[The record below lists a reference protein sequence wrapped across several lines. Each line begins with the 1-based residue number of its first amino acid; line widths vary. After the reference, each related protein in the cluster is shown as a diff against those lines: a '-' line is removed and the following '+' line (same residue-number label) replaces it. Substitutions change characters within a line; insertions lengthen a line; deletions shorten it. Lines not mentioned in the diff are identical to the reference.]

1 MKYAALLQPTNYWEP
16 KKSPGKFRSRYVTWL
31 LEQQDNHN
39 VSAVVGV
46 RRAGK
51 STILK
56 QVIYELITHQR
67 VKPENTLIVNLEDPR
82 LIELLHDNNILHLIA
97 SFKEQADLRSKLY
110 VVFDEIQNVPHWEAI
125 VRTLHDQEPNLKI
138 FVTGSSAQLLG
149 KELGTKLAGR
159 YIKTEVF
166 PFSFSEYVEFT
177 GKNCMSFIQ
186 NGGFPDPVL
195 TSNLAIKEQLLKG
208 EDRNNFLTFGYK
220 DDKNTSVEEIRDF
233 KSSITT
239 KVGSKNPVARI
250 AYIKGIQNAS
260 KEAQNALLKVL
271 EEPVAKTVIILQSD
285 DRLGVVS
292 TILSRC
298 QIVPVLPLSE
308 EQALLDASNAGMA
321 AAQAKK
327 AYLMSY
333 GDAETFAALLKEDSG
348 EISEQLESAKDF
360 LRMAPFERLQLQKS
374 YDTTKNL
381 EQLIEGLLLL
391 AGAGLHNSTSHQ
403 TKKWKVIVS
412 ELQTIKNLL
421 RQNVLAKALFLRL
434 CISL

>member
-1 MKYAALLQPTNYWEP
+1 MNQKT
-16 KKSPGKFRSRYVTWL
+16 R
-31 LEQQDNHN
+31 
-39 VSAVVGV
+39 
-46 RRAGK
+46 
-51 STILK
+51 
-56 QVIYELITHQR
+56 
-67 VKPENTLIVNLEDPR
+67 
-82 LIELLHDNNILHLIA
+82 
-97 SFKEQADLRSKLY
+97 
-110 VVFDEIQNVPHWEAI
+110 
-125 VRTLHDQEPNLKI
+125 
-138 FVTGSSAQLLG
+138 QLLDG
-149 KELGTKLAGR
+149 FIRRPNSSLLLVGTKAQGVEACV
-159 YIKTEVF
+159 T
-166 PFSFSEYVEFT
+166 YV
-177 GKNCMSFIQ
+177 
-186 NGGFPDPVL
+186 
-195 TSNLAIKEQLLKG
+195 KEQLLKG
-208 EDRNNFLTFGYK
+208 EDRNNFLTFGDK

-308 EQALLDASNAGMA
+308 EQALLDATNAGIA
-321 AAQAKK
+321 PAQAKK

-333 GDAETFAALLKEDSG
+333 GDSETFAALLEEDSG

-403 TKKWKVIVS
+403 TKKWKDIIS